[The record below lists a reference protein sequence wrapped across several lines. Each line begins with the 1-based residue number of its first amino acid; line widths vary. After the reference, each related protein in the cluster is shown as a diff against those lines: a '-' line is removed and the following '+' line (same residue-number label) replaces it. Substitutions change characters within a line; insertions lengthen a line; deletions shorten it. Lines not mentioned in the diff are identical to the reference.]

1 MKKNKYPRLM
11 IAGVKSGSGKTTLT
25 CALLK
30 ALKNRNLNLTS
41 FKCGPDY
48 IDPMFHS
55 EVIGINSIKLS
66 SLMNKCS
73 ADFRSKLLYYLV
85 IILLDG
91 IFMPYVFLIYL

>member
-55 EVIGINSIKLS
+55 EVIGINSR
-66 SLMNKCS
+66 N
-73 ADFRSKLLYYLV
+73 
-85 IILLDG
+85 LDLFFNEEET
-91 IFMPYVFLIYL
+91 I